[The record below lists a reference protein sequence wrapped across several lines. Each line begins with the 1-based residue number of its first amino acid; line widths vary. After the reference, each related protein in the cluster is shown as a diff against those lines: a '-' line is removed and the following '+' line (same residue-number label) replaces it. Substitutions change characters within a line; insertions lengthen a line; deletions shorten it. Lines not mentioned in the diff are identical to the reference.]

1 MDLDD
6 LMKRNREFAA
16 CTQLTTML
24 ISADVEYSS
33 LTDAIIGELHLMDK
47 IDTMSEIP
55 PACLEAL
62 KILTHRSRLLYEL
75 IETIKTKY
83 NRLEDGPE
91 KSNQIKQL
99 ESELSVGI
107 QAIRE
112 A

>member
-33 LTDAIIGELHLMDK
+33 LTNTIMCSLHLLDK
-47 IDTMSEIP
+47 EGEMP
-55 PACLEAL
+55 PLQEYL
-62 KILTHRSRLLYEL
+62 KILIHRSRLLYEL
-75 IETIKTKY
+75 IESVKTKY

-91 KSNQIKQL
+91 KSDQIKQL
-99 ESELSVGI
+99 ESELSIGI
-107 QAIRE
+107 QTIQNS
-112 A
+112 

>member
-24 ISADVEYSS
+24 IAANIEYSS
-33 LTDAIIGELHLMDK
+33 LTDAIIVELHLMDK
-47 IDTMSEIP
+47 MDTMQVIP

-75 IETIKTKY
+75 IETIKSKY
-83 NRLEDGPE
+83 NRLEDGSE
-91 KSNQIKQL
+91 KSAQIKQL
-99 ESELSVGI
+99 ESELSLGM
-107 QAIRE
+107 QAIQNI
-112 A
+112 